1 VKSEEILV
9 RFLLDQTTERTGG
22 GGWGGTPR
30 GVTVRGDIHLSEA
43 AV

>member
-1 VKSEEILV
+1 MKSEEILV

-22 GGWGGTPR
+22 GGGGTPR